1 MERINRR
8 RLLRLS
14 GVGALTVHTG
24 RIAAILASARAP
36 AFAQGTTLH
45 WLKFFDFVPPS
56 DQLLKGKIAAECA
69 KALGIKL
76 NIETIAGN
84 GVQARITS
92 AIQSGTGA
100 DIMMA
105 ISNWAQ
111 LYGDSV
117 ADVSDIAEEIGKAQ
131 DGYYETAR
139 ACANDGTKWIGVPWT
154 IIPSVLVNRTS
165 WFAEIGINAENFPK
179 SWDEYRTQGKK
190 LKPKSRPYGQTLGHT
205 YGDAPAFWYPYL
217 WSWGGKEVEADG
229 KTVVLNSKETI
240 KSVKYAVDFWKD
252 CYDEGGFAWDDA
264 SNNRAFLS
272 NTCSSTEN
280 GASIYLLAK
289 RKFEDYQTETG
300 KPLKDDIFHMPLPAG
315 AAGQFSYHVPFT
327 NMVMGYSKN
336 RKAAMDFLGWIHTR
350 EVYDPWYTSQEGFSV
365 GATKVWVNH
374 PLWNSDP
381 VMLPYRTAV
390 FSGRFAGY
398 AGPANRPAA
407 EAISK
412 YIIVDMYSKAAQGL
426 PAEDAVKWAHG
437 ELVKIYA

>member
-14 GVGALTVHTG
+14 GAGALTVHTG

-45 WLKFFDFVPPS
+45 WLKFVDFVPPS

-76 NIETIAGN
+76 NIETIDGN

-100 DIMMA
+100 DIVMA

-240 KSVKYAVDFWKD
+240 ESVKYAVDFWKD

-327 NMVMGYSKN
+327 NMLMGYSKN
-336 RKAAMDFLGWIHTR
+336 RKAAMDFLGWIHTK

-374 PLWNSDP
+374 PLWNNDP

-398 AGPANRPAA
+398 GGPANRPAA

>member
-8 RLLRLS
+8 RLLQLS
-14 GVGALTVHTG
+14 SAGALAARTG
-24 RIAAILASARAP
+24 GIAAILASARAP

-45 WLKFFDFVPPS
+45 WLKFVDFVPPS

-69 KALGIKL
+69 KGLGIKL
-76 NIETIAGN
+76 NIEPIEGN
-84 GVQARITS
+84 SVQARITS

-105 ISNWAQ
+105 ISNWPQ

-117 ADVSDIAEEIGKAQ
+117 ADVSDVAEEIGKAQ
-131 DGYYETAR
+131 GGYYETAQ
-139 ACANDGTKWIGVPWT
+139 ACANDGKKWIGVPWT

-179 SWDEYRTQGKK
+179 TWDEYRAQGKK

-217 WSWGGKEVEADG
+217 WSWGGKEVEVDG

-240 KSVKYAVDFWKD
+240 ESVKYAVDFWKD

-289 RKFEDYQTETG
+289 RKFEDYLTETG
-300 KPLKDDIFHMPLPAG
+300 KPLKEDIFHMPLPAG

-336 RKAAMDFLGWIHTR
+336 RKAAIDFLRWIHTK
-350 EVYDPWYTSQEGFSV
+350 EVCDPWYTSQEGFSV

-374 PLWNSDP
+374 PLWNNDP

>member
-45 WLKFFDFVPPS
+45 WLKFVDFVPPS

-76 NIETIAGN
+76 NIETIDGN

-217 WSWGGKEVEADG
+217 WSWGGREVEADG

-240 KSVKYAVDFWKD
+240 ESVKYAVDFWKD

-336 RKAAMDFLGWIHTR
+336 RKAAMDFLGWIHTK

-374 PLWNSDP
+374 PLWNNDP

>member
-36 AFAQGTTLH
+36 AFAQRTTLH
-45 WLKFFDFVPPS
+45 WLKFVDFVPPS

-76 NIETIAGN
+76 NIETIDGN

-240 KSVKYAVDFWKD
+240 KCVKYAVDFWKV

-336 RKAAMDFLGWIHTR
+336 RKAAMDFLGWIHTK

-374 PLWNSDP
+374 PLWNNDP

-390 FSGRFAGY
+390 FCGRFAGY

-426 PAEDAVKWAHG
+426 PAEDAVNWAHG

>member
-45 WLKFFDFVPPS
+45 WLKFVDFVPPS

-76 NIETIAGN
+76 NIETIDGN

-100 DIMMA
+100 DIMIS

-165 WFAEIGINAENFPK
+165 RFAEIGINAENFPK

-240 KSVKYAVDFWKD
+240 ESVKYAVDFWKD

-336 RKAAMDFLGWIHTR
+336 RKAAMDFLGWIHTK
-350 EVYDPWYTSQEGFSV
+350 EVYDPWYT
-365 GATKVWVNH
+365 
-374 PLWNSDP
+374 
-381 VMLPYRTAV
+381 
-390 FSGRFAGY
+390 
-398 AGPANRPAA
+398 
-407 EAISK
+407 
-412 YIIVDMYSKAAQGL
+412 
-426 PAEDAVKWAHG
+426 
-437 ELVKIYA
+437 

>member
-8 RLLRLS
+8 GLLRLS

-45 WLKFFDFVPPS
+45 WLKFVDFVPPS

-76 NIETIAGN
+76 NIETIDGN

-165 WFAEIGINAENFPK
+165 RFAEIGINAENFPK

-280 GASIYLLAK
+280 GASIYLLAE

-336 RKAAMDFLGWIHTR
+336 RKAAMDFLGWIHTK

-374 PLWNSDP
+374 PLWNNDP

-426 PAEDAVKWAHG
+426 PAEDAVNWAHG

>member
-45 WLKFFDFVPPS
+45 WLKFVDFVPPS

-76 NIETIAGN
+76 NIETIDGN

-240 KSVKYAVDFWKD
+240 ESVKYAVDFWKD

-289 RKFEDYQTETG
+289 RKFED
-300 KPLKDDIFHMPLPAG
+300 
-315 AAGQFSYHVPFT
+315 
-327 NMVMGYSKN
+327 
-336 RKAAMDFLGWIHTR
+336 
-350 EVYDPWYTSQEGFSV
+350 
-365 GATKVWVNH
+365 
-374 PLWNSDP
+374 
-381 VMLPYRTAV
+381 
-390 FSGRFAGY
+390 
-398 AGPANRPAA
+398 
-407 EAISK
+407 
-412 YIIVDMYSKAAQGL
+412 
-426 PAEDAVKWAHG
+426 
-437 ELVKIYA
+437 

>member
-8 RLLRLS
+8 KLLRLS
-14 GVGALTVHTG
+14 GAGALTVHTG

-45 WLKFFDFVPPS
+45 WLKFVDFVPPS

-69 KALGIKL
+69 KALDIKL
-76 NIETIAGN
+76 NIETIDGN

-165 WFAEIGINAENFPK
+165 RFAEIGINAENFPK

-240 KSVKYAVDFWKD
+240 KCVKYAVDFWKD

-336 RKAAMDFLGWIHTR
+336 RKAAMDFLGWIHTK

-374 PLWNSDP
+374 PLWNNDP

>member
-45 WLKFFDFVPPS
+45 WLKFVDFVPPS

-76 NIETIAGN
+76 NIETIDGN

-165 WFAEIGINAENFPK
+165 RFAEIGINAENFPK

-240 KSVKYAVDFWKD
+240 KCVKYAVDFWKD

-280 GASIYLLAK
+280 GASIYLLAE

-336 RKAAMDFLGWIHTR
+336 RKAAMDFLGWIHTK
-350 EVYDPWYTSQEGFSV
+350 EVYDPWYASQEGFSV

-374 PLWNSDP
+374 PLWNNDP

>member
-14 GVGALTVHTG
+14 GAGALTVHTG

-45 WLKFFDFVPPS
+45 WLKFVDFVPPS

-76 NIETIAGN
+76 NIETIDGN

-240 KSVKYAVDFWKD
+240 ESVKYAVDFWKD

-336 RKAAMDFLGWIHTR
+336 RKAAMDFLGWIHTK

-374 PLWNSDP
+374 PLWNNDP

>member
-8 RLLRLS
+8 RLLKLS
-14 GVGALTVHTG
+14 GAGALAVRTG
-24 RIAAILASARAP
+24 GIAAILASARAP
-36 AFAQGTTLH
+36 AFAQGTPLH
-45 WLKFFDFVPPS
+45 WLKFVDFVPPS

-76 NIETIAGN
+76 NIETIDGN

-217 WSWGGKEVEADG
+217 WSWGGREVEADG

-240 KSVKYAVDFWKD
+240 ESVKYAVDFWKD

-327 NMVMGYSKN
+327 NMLMGYSKN
-336 RKAAMDFLGWIHTR
+336 RKAAMDFLGWIHTK

-374 PLWNSDP
+374 PLWNNDP

-390 FSGRFAGY
+390 FSARFAGY

>member
-45 WLKFFDFVPPS
+45 WLKFVDFVPPS

-76 NIETIAGN
+76 NIETIDGN

-100 DIMMA
+100 DIMIS

-240 KSVKYAVDFWKD
+240 ESVKYAVDFWKD
-252 CYDEGGFAWDDA
+252 CYDEGGFACDDA

-336 RKAAMDFLGWIHTR
+336 RKAAMDFLGWIHTK

-374 PLWNSDP
+374 PLWNNDP

-426 PAEDAVKWAHG
+426 PAEDAVNWAHG

>member
-1 MERINRR
+1 MRRIHRR
-8 RLLRLS
+8 RLLQLS
-14 GVGALTVHTG
+14 GTAAVAAATG
-24 RIAAILASARAP
+24 GLAGILAAGRAP
-36 AFAQGTTLH
+36 AYAQGTTLH
-45 WLKFFDFVPPS
+45 WLKFVDFVPPS
-56 DQLLKGKIAAECA
+56 DQLLKGRISEECQ
-69 KALGIKL
+69 KALGIRL
-76 NIETIAGN
+76 NIEAIDGN
-84 GVQARITS
+84 SVQARITS

-105 ISNWAQ
+105 ISNWPQ
-111 LYGDSV
+111 LYTDSV
-117 ADVSDIAEEIGKAQ
+117 VAVDDIAEAIGKAQ

-139 ACANDGTKWIGVPWT
+139 VCANDGRHWIGVPWT

-179 SWDEYRTQGKK
+179 TWDDYRAAGKK
-190 LKPKSRPYGQTLGHT
+190 LKPKSRPFGQTLGHT

-229 KTVVLNSKETI
+229 KTVVLSSKETVE
-240 KSVKYAVDFWKD
+240 SVKYAAAFWQD

-336 RKAAMDFLGWIHTR
+336 QKPAADFLRWIHTK
-350 EVYDPWYTSQEGFSV
+350 EIFDPWYASQEGFSV
-365 GATKVWVNH
+365 GSTKMWVNH
-374 PLWNSDP
+374 PLWKEDP

-398 AGPANRPAA
+398 AGPSNRPAA

-412 YIIVDMYSKAAQGL
+412 YLIVDMYSKAAQGM

-437 ELVKIYA
+437 ELTKIYA

>member
-8 RLLRLS
+8 RLLQLS
-14 GVGALTVHTG
+14 SAGALAARTG
-24 RIAAILASARAP
+24 GIAAILASARAP

-45 WLKFFDFVPPS
+45 WLKFVDFVPPS

-69 KALGIKL
+69 KGLGIKL
-76 NIETIAGN
+76 NIEPIEGN
-84 GVQARITS
+84 SVQARITS

-105 ISNWAQ
+105 ISNWPQ

-117 ADVSDIAEEIGKAQ
+117 ADVSDVAEEIGKAQ
-131 DGYYETAR
+131 GGYYETAQ
-139 ACANDGTKWIGVPWT
+139 ACANDGKKWIGVPWT

-179 SWDEYRTQGKK
+179 TWDEYRAQGKK

-217 WSWGGKEVEADG
+217 WSWGGKEVEVDG

-240 KSVKYAVDFWKD
+240 ESVKYAVDFWKD

-289 RKFEDYQTETG
+289 RKFEDYLTETG
-300 KPLKDDIFHMPLPAG
+300 KPLKEDIFHMPLPAG

-336 RKAAMDFLGWIHTR
+336 RKAAMDFLGWIHTK

-365 GATKVWVNH
+365 GATKMWVDH
-374 PLWNSDP
+374 PLWNNDP

>member
-45 WLKFFDFVPPS
+45 WLKFVDFVPPS

-76 NIETIAGN
+76 NIETIDGN

-139 ACANDGTKWIGVPWT
+139 ACAHDGTKWIGVP
-154 IIPSVLVNRTS
+154 
-165 WFAEIGINAENFPK
+165 
-179 SWDEYRTQGKK
+179 
-190 LKPKSRPYGQTLGHT
+190 
-205 YGDAPAFWYPYL
+205 
-217 WSWGGKEVEADG
+217 
-229 KTVVLNSKETI
+229 
-240 KSVKYAVDFWKD
+240 
-252 CYDEGGFAWDDA
+252 
-264 SNNRAFLS
+264 
-272 NTCSSTEN
+272 
-280 GASIYLLAK
+280 
-289 RKFEDYQTETG
+289 
-300 KPLKDDIFHMPLPAG
+300 
-315 AAGQFSYHVPFT
+315 
-327 NMVMGYSKN
+327 
-336 RKAAMDFLGWIHTR
+336 
-350 EVYDPWYTSQEGFSV
+350 
-365 GATKVWVNH
+365 
-374 PLWNSDP
+374 
-381 VMLPYRTAV
+381 
-390 FSGRFAGY
+390 
-398 AGPANRPAA
+398 
-407 EAISK
+407 
-412 YIIVDMYSKAAQGL
+412 
-426 PAEDAVKWAHG
+426 
-437 ELVKIYA
+437 